1 MMDQITIKDLEV
13 YANHG
18 LYKEEKALGQK
29 FLVSVI
35 LSFDTKLAG
44 VSDQMDYSVDYGKV
58 CHRIKEILTENDFNL
73 IECVAETVAKKL
85 LLEFSLIRKLE
96 IEVKKPW
103 APIGLPLDYVSVKI
117 KRGWHRAYL
126 GVGSNMGD
134 RMEYINQAINA
145 IEAQDDTRVV
155 HVSSLIETK
164 PYGGVVQDD
173 FLNGCIA
180 IDTLKEP
187 EAYEIDKAD
196 TAYGTIQTDSTQ
208 IKTAA
213 ENIQQALYAFSYEK
227 LNVKNKIT
235 YDLLKQYLRSLREE
249 ADYLYYEE
257 PLNTVNGV
265 QTQIPIVLSEYQF
278 YDRTDVEAYL
288 DVLSETRDY
297 FQQIIAFEREKAD
310 KGLFLS
316 DEMADQVLEQCNAFL
331 AMGNG
336 NYLYSTFVS
345 RIGELQE
352 LSEKEKSDYIQ
363 QNARQMEEQV
373 YPAYEDLIQAVKEL
387 KGKGTNEKGL
397 CYFPEGRKYYEWY
410 IQQSVGVTDT
420 IQELEQLTRRQ
431 ISEDITGMEEAVNEA
446 KQAAAI
452 LENGKAERIL
462 EKLKKGIGTAFP
474 EIPKTSL
481 QIKYVPEEMQEHL
494 SPAFYM
500 IPAIDYT
507 EENVIYVNQ
516 IQMRDDLTLFTTLAH
531 EGYPGHLYQT
541 IFFESTNPDPIRSI
555 LNFGGYVEGWAT
567 YAEMCSYYL
576 MPLSKT
582 QAAILQKN
590 SSVILALY
598 ALADMGIHYE
608 GWSRMDTVEF
618 YARYGIKDAETVDK
632 IYNLILGS
640 PGNYLKYY
648 IGYVKFLELKKEWI
662 KSGNQSQKEF
672 HKAVLSV
679 GPAPFEIVGKY
690 FSL

>member
-1 MMDQITIKDLEV
+1 MLIQFWKRR
-13 YANHG
+13 
-18 LYKEEKALGQK
+18 KKQC
-29 FLVSVI
+29 VSIVCSISI
-35 LSFDTKLAG
+35 L
-44 VSDQMDYSVDYGKV
+44 
-58 CHRIKEILTENDFNL
+58 
-73 IECVAETVAKKL
+73 
-85 LLEFSLIRKLE
+85 FSSIF
-96 IEVKKPW
+96 
-103 APIGLPLDYVSVKI
+103 
-117 KRGWHRAYL
+117 
-126 GVGSNMGD
+126 
-134 RMEYINQAINA
+134 
-145 IEAQDDTRVV
+145 
-155 HVSSLIETK
+155 
-164 PYGGVVQDD
+164 
-173 FLNGCIA
+173 FLNGCEATFLEEKKSSKEAENERFASFTEKLFCKEVATSQISLHY
-180 IDTLKEP
+180 TLKEP
-187 EAYEIDKAD
+187 EAYGIDKAD
-196 TAYGTIQTDSTQ
+196 TAYGMIQTDSTQ

-213 ENIQQALYAFSYEK
+213 ENMQQALYTFSYEK
-227 LNVKNKIT
+227 LNVKNRIT
-235 YDLLKQYLRSLREE
+235 YDLLKQYLRNVREE

-310 KGLFLS
+310 RGLFLS

-352 LSEKEKSDYIQ
+352 LPEKEKSDYIQ

-420 IQELEQLTRRQ
+420 IRELEQQTRRQ

-452 LENGKAERIL
+452 MENGKAERIL
-462 EKLKKGIGTAFP
+462 EKLKKGIANAFP

-481 QIKYVPEEMQEHL
+481 RIKYVPEEMQEHL

-541 IFFESTNPDPIRSI
+541 IFFENTDPDPVRSI
-555 LNFGGYVEGWAT
+555 LNFDGYVEGWAT

-618 YARYGIKDAETVDK
+618 YARYGIKDAETVNK
-632 IYNLILGS
+632 IYDLILGS

-672 HKAVLSV
+672 HQAVLSV

>member
-1 MMDQITIKDLEV
+1 MLIQFWKRR
-13 YANHG
+13 
-18 LYKEEKALGQK
+18 KKQC
-29 FLVSVI
+29 VSIVCSISI
-35 LSFDTKLAG
+35 L
-44 VSDQMDYSVDYGKV
+44 
-58 CHRIKEILTENDFNL
+58 
-73 IECVAETVAKKL
+73 
-85 LLEFSLIRKLE
+85 FSSIF
-96 IEVKKPW
+96 
-103 APIGLPLDYVSVKI
+103 
-117 KRGWHRAYL
+117 
-126 GVGSNMGD
+126 
-134 RMEYINQAINA
+134 
-145 IEAQDDTRVV
+145 
-155 HVSSLIETK
+155 
-164 PYGGVVQDD
+164 
-173 FLNGCIA
+173 FLNGCEATFLEEKKSSKEAENERFASFTEKLFCKEVATSQISLHY
-180 IDTLKEP
+180 TLKEP
-187 EAYEIDKAD
+187 EAYGIDKAD
-196 TAYGTIQTDSTQ
+196 TAYGMIQTDSTQ

-213 ENIQQALYAFSYEK
+213 ENMQQALYTFSYEK
-227 LNVKNKIT
+227 LNVKNRIT
-235 YDLLKQYLRSLREE
+235 YDLLKQYLRNLREE

-316 DEMADQVLEQCNAFL
+316 DEMANQVLEQCNAFL

-420 IQELEQLTRRQ
+420 IRELEQQTRRQ

-452 LENGKAERIL
+452 MENGKAERIL
-462 EKLKKGIGTAFP
+462 EKLKKGIANAFP

-481 QIKYVPEEMQEHL
+481 RIKYVPEEMQEHL

-541 IFFESTNPDPIRSI
+541 IFFESTDPDPVRSI

-618 YARYGIKDAETVDK
+618 YARYGIKDAKTVDK
-632 IYNLILGS
+632 IYDLILGS

-672 HKAVLSV
+672 HQAVLSV

>member
-1 MMDQITIKDLEV
+1 MLIQFWKRR
-13 YANHG
+13 
-18 LYKEEKALGQK
+18 KKQC
-29 FLVSVI
+29 VSIVCSISI
-35 LSFDTKLAG
+35 L
-44 VSDQMDYSVDYGKV
+44 
-58 CHRIKEILTENDFNL
+58 
-73 IECVAETVAKKL
+73 
-85 LLEFSLIRKLE
+85 FSSIF
-96 IEVKKPW
+96 
-103 APIGLPLDYVSVKI
+103 
-117 KRGWHRAYL
+117 
-126 GVGSNMGD
+126 
-134 RMEYINQAINA
+134 
-145 IEAQDDTRVV
+145 
-155 HVSSLIETK
+155 
-164 PYGGVVQDD
+164 
-173 FLNGCIA
+173 FLNGCEATFLEEKKSSKEAENKRFTSFTEKLFCKEVAASQISLHY
-180 IDTLKEP
+180 TLKEP
-187 EAYEIDKAD
+187 EAYGIDKAD

-227 LNVKNKIT
+227 LNVKNRIT
-235 YDLLKQYLRSLREE
+235 YDLLKQYLRNLREE

-278 YDRTDVEAYL
+278 YDRTDVEEYL

-373 YPAYEDLIQAVKEL
+373 CPAYEDLIQAVKEL

-452 LENGKAERIL
+452 LEDGKAERIL

-481 QIKYVPEEMQEHL
+481 RIKYVPEEMQEHL

-516 IQMRDDLTLFTTLAH
+516 IQMRDDLALFTTLAH

-648 IGYVKFLELKKEWI
+648 IGYIKFLELKKEWI

>member
-1 MMDQITIKDLEV
+1 MLIQFWKRRKKQCISIV
-13 YANHG
+13 C
-18 LYKEEKALGQK
+18 
-29 FLVSVI
+29 SISI
-35 LSFDTKLAG
+35 L
-44 VSDQMDYSVDYGKV
+44 
-58 CHRIKEILTENDFNL
+58 
-73 IECVAETVAKKL
+73 
-85 LLEFSLIRKLE
+85 FSSIF
-96 IEVKKPW
+96 
-103 APIGLPLDYVSVKI
+103 
-117 KRGWHRAYL
+117 
-126 GVGSNMGD
+126 
-134 RMEYINQAINA
+134 
-145 IEAQDDTRVV
+145 
-155 HVSSLIETK
+155 
-164 PYGGVVQDD
+164 
-173 FLNGCIA
+173 FLNGCEATFLEEKKSGKEAENERFTSFTEKLFCKEVAASQISLNY
-180 IDTLKEP
+180 TLKEP
-187 EAYEIDKAD
+187 EAYGIDKAD

-227 LNVKNKIT
+227 LNVKNRIT

-278 YDRTDVEAYL
+278 YDRTDVEEYL

-373 YPAYEDLIQAVKEL
+373 CPAYEDLIQAVKEL

-452 LENGKAERIL
+452 LEDGKAERIL

-481 QIKYVPEEMQEHL
+481 RIKYVPEEMQEHL

-516 IQMRDDLTLFTTLAH
+516 IQMRDDLALFTTLAH

-541 IFFESTNPDPIRSI
+541 IFFESTDPDPVRSI

-618 YARYGIKDAETVDK
+618 YARYGIKDAEIVDK

-648 IGYVKFLELKKEWI
+648 IGYIKFLELKKEWI

>member
-1 MMDQITIKDLEV
+1 MLIQFWKRR
-13 YANHG
+13 
-18 LYKEEKALGQK
+18 KKQC
-29 FLVSVI
+29 VSIVCSISI
-35 LSFDTKLAG
+35 L
-44 VSDQMDYSVDYGKV
+44 
-58 CHRIKEILTENDFNL
+58 
-73 IECVAETVAKKL
+73 
-85 LLEFSLIRKLE
+85 FSSIF
-96 IEVKKPW
+96 
-103 APIGLPLDYVSVKI
+103 
-117 KRGWHRAYL
+117 
-126 GVGSNMGD
+126 
-134 RMEYINQAINA
+134 
-145 IEAQDDTRVV
+145 
-155 HVSSLIETK
+155 
-164 PYGGVVQDD
+164 
-173 FLNGCIA
+173 FLNGCEA
-180 IDTLKEP
+180 IFLEEKKSSKEAENERFASFTEKLFCKEVATSQISLHYTLKEP
-187 EAYEIDKAD
+187 EAYGIDKAD
-196 TAYGTIQTDSTQ
+196 TAYGMIQTDSTQ

-213 ENIQQALYAFSYEK
+213 ENMQQALYTFSYEK
-227 LNVKNKIT
+227 LNVKNRIT
-235 YDLLKQYLRSLREE
+235 YDLLKQYLRNLREE

-257 PLNTVNGV
+257 PLNMVNGV

-345 RIGELQE
+345 RVGELQE
-352 LSEKEKSDYIQ
+352 VSEKEKSDYIQ

-420 IQELEQLTRRQ
+420 IQELEQQTRRQ

-452 LENGKAERIL
+452 MENGKAERIL
-462 EKLKKGIGTAFP
+462 EKLKKGIANAFP

-481 QIKYVPEEMQEHL
+481 RIKYVPEEMQEHL

-541 IFFESTNPDPIRSI
+541 IFFESTDPDPVRSI

-618 YARYGIKDAETVDK
+618 YARYGIKDAETVNK

-690 FSL
+690 FSLVSAQ

>member
-1 MMDQITIKDLEV
+1 MLIQFWKRR
-13 YANHG
+13 
-18 LYKEEKALGQK
+18 KKQC
-29 FLVSVI
+29 VSIVCSISI
-35 LSFDTKLAG
+35 L
-44 VSDQMDYSVDYGKV
+44 
-58 CHRIKEILTENDFNL
+58 
-73 IECVAETVAKKL
+73 
-85 LLEFSLIRKLE
+85 FSSIF
-96 IEVKKPW
+96 
-103 APIGLPLDYVSVKI
+103 
-117 KRGWHRAYL
+117 
-126 GVGSNMGD
+126 
-134 RMEYINQAINA
+134 
-145 IEAQDDTRVV
+145 
-155 HVSSLIETK
+155 
-164 PYGGVVQDD
+164 
-173 FLNGCIA
+173 FLNGCEATFLEEKKSSKDVENERFTSFTEKLFCKEVATSQISLHY
-180 IDTLKEP
+180 TLKEP
-187 EAYEIDKAD
+187 EAYGIDKAD

-213 ENIQQALYAFSYEK
+213 ENIQQALYTFSYEK
-227 LNVKNKIT
+227 LNVKNRIT
-235 YDLLKQYLRSLREE
+235 YDLLKQYLRNLREE

-278 YDRTDVEAYL
+278 YDKTDVEEYL

-373 YPAYEDLIQAVKEL
+373 CPAYEDLIQAVEEL

-452 LENGKAERIL
+452 LEDGKAERIL

-481 QIKYVPEEMQEHL
+481 RIKYVPEEMQEHL

-516 IQMRDDLTLFTTLAH
+516 IQMRDDLALFTTLAH

-618 YARYGIKDAETVDK
+618 YARYGIKDAETVDE

-648 IGYVKFLELKKEWI
+648 IGYIKFLELKKEWI

>member
-1 MMDQITIKDLEV
+1 MLIQFWKRR
-13 YANHG
+13 
-18 LYKEEKALGQK
+18 KKQC
-29 FLVSVI
+29 VSIVCSISI
-35 LSFDTKLAG
+35 L
-44 VSDQMDYSVDYGKV
+44 
-58 CHRIKEILTENDFNL
+58 
-73 IECVAETVAKKL
+73 
-85 LLEFSLIRKLE
+85 FSSIF
-96 IEVKKPW
+96 
-103 APIGLPLDYVSVKI
+103 
-117 KRGWHRAYL
+117 
-126 GVGSNMGD
+126 
-134 RMEYINQAINA
+134 
-145 IEAQDDTRVV
+145 
-155 HVSSLIETK
+155 
-164 PYGGVVQDD
+164 
-173 FLNGCIA
+173 FLNGCEATFLEEKKSSKEAENERFASFTEKLFCKEVATSQISLHY
-180 IDTLKEP
+180 TLKEP
-187 EAYEIDKAD
+187 EAYGIDKAD
-196 TAYGTIQTDSTQ
+196 TAYGMIQTDSTQ

-213 ENIQQALYAFSYEK
+213 ENMQQALYTFSYEK
-227 LNVKNKIT
+227 LNVKNRIT
-235 YDLLKQYLRSLREE
+235 YDLLKQYLRNLREE

-310 KGLFLS
+310 RGLFLS

-420 IQELEQLTRRQ
+420 IRELEQQTRRQ

-452 LENGKAERIL
+452 MENGKAERIL
-462 EKLKKGIGTAFP
+462 EKLKKGIANAFP

-481 QIKYVPEEMQEHL
+481 RIKYVPEEMQEHL

-541 IFFESTNPDPIRSI
+541 IFFESTDPDPVRSI
-555 LNFGGYVEGWAT
+555 LNFGGYIEGWAT

-618 YARYGIKDAETVDK
+618 YARYGIKDAETVNK
-632 IYNLILGS
+632 IYDLILGS

-672 HKAVLSV
+672 HQAVLSV

>member
-1 MMDQITIKDLEV
+1 MLIQFWKRR
-13 YANHG
+13 
-18 LYKEEKALGQK
+18 KKQC
-29 FLVSVI
+29 VSIVCSISI
-35 LSFDTKLAG
+35 L
-44 VSDQMDYSVDYGKV
+44 
-58 CHRIKEILTENDFNL
+58 
-73 IECVAETVAKKL
+73 
-85 LLEFSLIRKLE
+85 FSSIF
-96 IEVKKPW
+96 
-103 APIGLPLDYVSVKI
+103 
-117 KRGWHRAYL
+117 
-126 GVGSNMGD
+126 
-134 RMEYINQAINA
+134 
-145 IEAQDDTRVV
+145 
-155 HVSSLIETK
+155 
-164 PYGGVVQDD
+164 
-173 FLNGCIA
+173 FLNGCEATFLEEKKSSKEVENERFTSFTEKLFCKEVAASQIRLHY
-180 IDTLKEP
+180 TLKEP
-187 EAYEIDKAD
+187 EAYGIDKAD

-310 KGLFLS
+310 NGLFLS

-452 LENGKAERIL
+452 LEDGKAERIL

-481 QIKYVPEEMQEHL
+481 RIKYVPEEMQEHL

-516 IQMRDDLTLFTTLAH
+516 IQMRDDLALFTTLAH

-541 IFFESTNPDPIRSI
+541 IFFESTNPDPVRSI

-618 YARYGIKDAETVDK
+618 YARYGIKDAKTIDK

-648 IGYVKFLELKKEWI
+648 IGYIKFLELKKEWI

>member
-1 MMDQITIKDLEV
+1 MLIQFWKRR
-13 YANHG
+13 
-18 LYKEEKALGQK
+18 KKQC
-29 FLVSVI
+29 VSIVCSISI
-35 LSFDTKLAG
+35 L
-44 VSDQMDYSVDYGKV
+44 
-58 CHRIKEILTENDFNL
+58 
-73 IECVAETVAKKL
+73 
-85 LLEFSLIRKLE
+85 FSSIF
-96 IEVKKPW
+96 
-103 APIGLPLDYVSVKI
+103 
-117 KRGWHRAYL
+117 
-126 GVGSNMGD
+126 
-134 RMEYINQAINA
+134 
-145 IEAQDDTRVV
+145 
-155 HVSSLIETK
+155 
-164 PYGGVVQDD
+164 
-173 FLNGCIA
+173 FLNGCEATFLEEKKSSKEAENERFASFTEKLFCKEVASSQISLHY
-180 IDTLKEP
+180 TLKEP
-187 EAYEIDKAD
+187 EAYGIDKAD

-235 YDLLKQYLRSLREE
+235 YDLLKQYLRSLREK

-420 IQELEQLTRRQ
+420 IQELEQQTRRQ

-452 LENGKAERIL
+452 MENGKAERIL
-462 EKLKKGIGTAFP
+462 EKLKKGIANAFP

-481 QIKYVPEEMQEHL
+481 RIKYVPEEMQEHL

-541 IFFESTNPDPIRSI
+541 IFFESTDPDPVRSI
-555 LNFGGYVEGWAT
+555 LNFDGYVEGWAT

-598 ALADMGIHYE
+598 ALADMGIHYD

-618 YARYGIKDAETVDK
+618 YARYGIRDAETVNK
-632 IYNLILGS
+632 IYDLILGS

-672 HKAVLSV
+672 HQAVLSV

>member
-1 MMDQITIKDLEV
+1 MLIQFWKRR
-13 YANHG
+13 
-18 LYKEEKALGQK
+18 KKQC
-29 FLVSVI
+29 VSIVCSISI
-35 LSFDTKLAG
+35 L
-44 VSDQMDYSVDYGKV
+44 
-58 CHRIKEILTENDFNL
+58 
-73 IECVAETVAKKL
+73 
-85 LLEFSLIRKLE
+85 FSSIF
-96 IEVKKPW
+96 
-103 APIGLPLDYVSVKI
+103 
-117 KRGWHRAYL
+117 
-126 GVGSNMGD
+126 
-134 RMEYINQAINA
+134 
-145 IEAQDDTRVV
+145 
-155 HVSSLIETK
+155 
-164 PYGGVVQDD
+164 
-173 FLNGCIA
+173 FLNGCEATFLEEKKSSKEAENERFASFTEKLFCKEVATSQISLHY
-180 IDTLKEP
+180 TLKEP
-187 EAYEIDKAD
+187 EAYGIDKAD
-196 TAYGTIQTDSTQ
+196 TAYGMIQTDSTQ

-213 ENIQQALYAFSYEK
+213 ENMQQALYTFSYEK
-227 LNVKNKIT
+227 LNVKNRIT
-235 YDLLKQYLRSLREE
+235 YDLLKQYLRNLREE

-316 DEMADQVLEQCNAFL
+316 DEMANQVLEQCNAFL

-420 IQELEQLTRRQ
+420 IRELEQQTRRQ

-452 LENGKAERIL
+452 MENGKAERIL
-462 EKLKKGIGTAFP
+462 EKLKKGIANAFP

-481 QIKYVPEEMQEHL
+481 RIKYVPEEMQEHL

-541 IFFESTNPDPIRSI
+541 IFFESTDPDPVRSI

-618 YARYGIKDAETVDK
+618 YARYGIKDAETVNK
-632 IYNLILGS
+632 IYDLILGS

-672 HKAVLSV
+672 HQAVLSV

>member
-1 MMDQITIKDLEV
+1 MLIQFWKRR
-13 YANHG
+13 
-18 LYKEEKALGQK
+18 KKQC
-29 FLVSVI
+29 VSIVCSISI
-35 LSFDTKLAG
+35 L
-44 VSDQMDYSVDYGKV
+44 
-58 CHRIKEILTENDFNL
+58 
-73 IECVAETVAKKL
+73 
-85 LLEFSLIRKLE
+85 FSSIF
-96 IEVKKPW
+96 
-103 APIGLPLDYVSVKI
+103 
-117 KRGWHRAYL
+117 
-126 GVGSNMGD
+126 
-134 RMEYINQAINA
+134 
-145 IEAQDDTRVV
+145 
-155 HVSSLIETK
+155 
-164 PYGGVVQDD
+164 
-173 FLNGCIA
+173 FLNGCEATFLEEKKSSKEAENERFASFTEKLFCKEVATSQISLHY
-180 IDTLKEP
+180 TLKEP
-187 EAYEIDKAD
+187 EAYGIDKAD
-196 TAYGTIQTDSTQ
+196 TAYGMIQTDSTQ

-213 ENIQQALYAFSYEK
+213 ENMQQALYTFSYKK
-227 LNVKNKIT
+227 LNVKNRIT

-420 IQELEQLTRRQ
+420 IQELEQQTRRQ

-541 IFFESTNPDPIRSI
+541 IFFESTDPDPIRSI

-618 YARYGIKDAETVDK
+618 YARYGIKDAKTVDK

-648 IGYVKFLELKKEWI
+648 IGYIKFLELKKEWV
-662 KSGNQSQKEF
+662 KSGKQSQKEF

>member
-1 MMDQITIKDLEV
+1 MLIQFWKRR
-13 YANHG
+13 
-18 LYKEEKALGQK
+18 KKQC
-29 FLVSVI
+29 VSIVCSISI
-35 LSFDTKLAG
+35 L
-44 VSDQMDYSVDYGKV
+44 
-58 CHRIKEILTENDFNL
+58 
-73 IECVAETVAKKL
+73 
-85 LLEFSLIRKLE
+85 FSSIF
-96 IEVKKPW
+96 
-103 APIGLPLDYVSVKI
+103 
-117 KRGWHRAYL
+117 
-126 GVGSNMGD
+126 
-134 RMEYINQAINA
+134 
-145 IEAQDDTRVV
+145 
-155 HVSSLIETK
+155 
-164 PYGGVVQDD
+164 
-173 FLNGCIA
+173 FLNGCEATFLEEKKSSKEVENERFTSFTEKLFYKEVAASQISLHY
-180 IDTLKEP
+180 TLKEP
-187 EAYEIDKAD
+187 EAYGIDKAD

-213 ENIQQALYAFSYEK
+213 ENIQQALYTFSYEK

-278 YDRTDVEAYL
+278 YDRTDVEEYL

-373 YPAYEDLIQAVKEL
+373 YPAYENLIQAVKEL

-446 KQAAAI
+446 KQAATI
-452 LENGKAERIL
+452 LEDGKAERIL

-481 QIKYVPEEMQEHL
+481 RIKYVPEEMQEHL

-500 IPAIDYT
+500 TPTIDYT

-516 IQMRDDLTLFTTLAH
+516 TQMRDDLALFTTLAH

-618 YARYGIKDAETVDK
+618 YARYGIKDAKTVDK

-648 IGYVKFLELKKEWI
+648 IGYIKFLELKKEWI

>member
-1 MMDQITIKDLEV
+1 MLIQFWKRR
-13 YANHG
+13 
-18 LYKEEKALGQK
+18 KKQC
-29 FLVSVI
+29 VSIVCSISI
-35 LSFDTKLAG
+35 L
-44 VSDQMDYSVDYGKV
+44 
-58 CHRIKEILTENDFNL
+58 
-73 IECVAETVAKKL
+73 
-85 LLEFSLIRKLE
+85 FSSIF
-96 IEVKKPW
+96 
-103 APIGLPLDYVSVKI
+103 
-117 KRGWHRAYL
+117 
-126 GVGSNMGD
+126 
-134 RMEYINQAINA
+134 
-145 IEAQDDTRVV
+145 
-155 HVSSLIETK
+155 
-164 PYGGVVQDD
+164 
-173 FLNGCIA
+173 FLNGCEATFLEEKKSSKEVENERFTSFTKKLFCKEVAASQISLHY
-180 IDTLKEP
+180 TLKEP
-187 EAYEIDKAD
+187 EAYGIDKAD

-278 YDRTDVEAYL
+278 YDRTDVEEYL

-373 YPAYEDLIQAVKEL
+373 YPAYEDLIQAVEEL

-452 LENGKAERIL
+452 LEDEKAERIL

-481 QIKYVPEEMQEHL
+481 RIKYVPEEMQEHL

-541 IFFESTNPDPIRSI
+541 IFFESTDPDPVRSI

-648 IGYVKFLELKKEWI
+648 IGYIKFLELKKEWI

>member
-1 MMDQITIKDLEV
+1 MLIQFWKRR
-13 YANHG
+13 
-18 LYKEEKALGQK
+18 KKQC
-29 FLVSVI
+29 VSIVCSISI
-35 LSFDTKLAG
+35 L
-44 VSDQMDYSVDYGKV
+44 
-58 CHRIKEILTENDFNL
+58 
-73 IECVAETVAKKL
+73 
-85 LLEFSLIRKLE
+85 FSSIF
-96 IEVKKPW
+96 
-103 APIGLPLDYVSVKI
+103 
-117 KRGWHRAYL
+117 
-126 GVGSNMGD
+126 
-134 RMEYINQAINA
+134 
-145 IEAQDDTRVV
+145 
-155 HVSSLIETK
+155 
-164 PYGGVVQDD
+164 
-173 FLNGCIA
+173 FLNGCEATFLEEKKSSKEAENERFASFTEKLFCKEVVTSQISLHY
-180 IDTLKEP
+180 TLKEP
-187 EAYEIDKAD
+187 EAYGIDKAD
-196 TAYGTIQTDSTQ
+196 TAYGMIQTDSTQ

-213 ENIQQALYAFSYEK
+213 EKMQQALYTFSYEK
-227 LNVKNKIT
+227 LNVKNRIT
-235 YDLLKQYLRSLREE
+235 YDLLKQYLRNLREE

-345 RIGELQE
+345 RVGELQE

-420 IQELEQLTRRQ
+420 IQELEQQTRRQ

-452 LENGKAERIL
+452 MENGKAERIL
-462 EKLKKGIGTAFP
+462 EKLKKGIANAFP

-481 QIKYVPEEMQEHL
+481 RIKYVPEEMQEHL

-541 IFFESTNPDPIRSI
+541 IFFESTDPDPVRSI

-618 YARYGIKDAETVDK
+618 YARYGIKDAETVNK
-632 IYNLILGS
+632 IYDLILGS

-672 HKAVLSV
+672 HQAVLSV

>member
-1 MMDQITIKDLEV
+1 MLIQFWKRR
-13 YANHG
+13 
-18 LYKEEKALGQK
+18 KKQC
-29 FLVSVI
+29 VSIVCSISI
-35 LSFDTKLAG
+35 L
-44 VSDQMDYSVDYGKV
+44 
-58 CHRIKEILTENDFNL
+58 
-73 IECVAETVAKKL
+73 
-85 LLEFSLIRKLE
+85 FSSIF
-96 IEVKKPW
+96 
-103 APIGLPLDYVSVKI
+103 
-117 KRGWHRAYL
+117 
-126 GVGSNMGD
+126 
-134 RMEYINQAINA
+134 
-145 IEAQDDTRVV
+145 
-155 HVSSLIETK
+155 
-164 PYGGVVQDD
+164 
-173 FLNGCIA
+173 FLNGCEATFLEEKKSSKEAENERFASFTEKLFCKEVATSQISLHY
-180 IDTLKEP
+180 TLKEP
-187 EAYEIDKAD
+187 EAYGIDKAD
-196 TAYGTIQTDSTQ
+196 TAYGMIQTDSTQ

-213 ENIQQALYAFSYEK
+213 ENMQQALYTFSYEK
-227 LNVKNKIT
+227 LNVKNRIT
-235 YDLLKQYLRSLREE
+235 YDLLKQYLRNLREE

-310 KGLFLS
+310 RGLFLS

-420 IQELEQLTRRQ
+420 IRELEQQTRRQ

-462 EKLKKGIGTAFP
+462 EKLKKGIANAFP

-481 QIKYVPEEMQEHL
+481 RIKYVPEEMQEHL

-541 IFFESTNPDPIRSI
+541 IFFESTDPDPVRSI

-618 YARYGIKDAETVDK
+618 YARYGIKDAETVNK
-632 IYNLILGS
+632 IYDLILGS

-672 HKAVLSV
+672 HQAVLSV

>member
-1 MMDQITIKDLEV
+1 MLIQFWKRR
-13 YANHG
+13 
-18 LYKEEKALGQK
+18 KKQC
-29 FLVSVI
+29 VSIVCSISI
-35 LSFDTKLAG
+35 L
-44 VSDQMDYSVDYGKV
+44 
-58 CHRIKEILTENDFNL
+58 
-73 IECVAETVAKKL
+73 
-85 LLEFSLIRKLE
+85 FSSIF
-96 IEVKKPW
+96 
-103 APIGLPLDYVSVKI
+103 
-117 KRGWHRAYL
+117 
-126 GVGSNMGD
+126 
-134 RMEYINQAINA
+134 
-145 IEAQDDTRVV
+145 
-155 HVSSLIETK
+155 
-164 PYGGVVQDD
+164 
-173 FLNGCIA
+173 FLNGSEA
-180 IDTLKEP
+180 IFLEEKKSSKEVENERFTSFTEILFCKEVAASQISLHYTLKEP
-187 EAYEIDKAD
+187 EAYGIDKAD

-213 ENIQQALYAFSYEK
+213 ENIQQALYALSYEK

-278 YDRTDVEAYL
+278 YDRTDVEEYL

-452 LENGKAERIL
+452 LEDGKAERIL

-516 IQMRDDLTLFTTLAH
+516 IQMRDDLALFTTLAH

-541 IFFESTNPDPIRSI
+541 IFFESTNLDPIRSI

-648 IGYVKFLELKKEWI
+648 IGYIKFLELKKEWI

>member
-1 MMDQITIKDLEV
+1 MLIQFWKRR
-13 YANHG
+13 
-18 LYKEEKALGQK
+18 KKQC
-29 FLVSVI
+29 VSIVCSISI
-35 LSFDTKLAG
+35 L
-44 VSDQMDYSVDYGKV
+44 
-58 CHRIKEILTENDFNL
+58 
-73 IECVAETVAKKL
+73 
-85 LLEFSLIRKLE
+85 FSSIF
-96 IEVKKPW
+96 
-103 APIGLPLDYVSVKI
+103 
-117 KRGWHRAYL
+117 
-126 GVGSNMGD
+126 
-134 RMEYINQAINA
+134 
-145 IEAQDDTRVV
+145 
-155 HVSSLIETK
+155 
-164 PYGGVVQDD
+164 
-173 FLNGCIA
+173 FLNGCEATFLEEKKSSKEVENERFTSFTEKLFCKEVAASQIGLHY
-180 IDTLKEP
+180 TLKEP
-187 EAYEIDKAD
+187 EAYGIDKAD

-213 ENIQQALYAFSYEK
+213 ENIQQALYTFSYEK

-278 YDRTDVEAYL
+278 YDRTDVEEYL

-373 YPAYEDLIQAVKEL
+373 YPAYENLIQAVKEL

-446 KQAAAI
+446 KQAATI
-452 LENGKAERIL
+452 LEDGKAERIL

-481 QIKYVPEEMQEHL
+481 RIKYVPEEMQEHL

-516 IQMRDDLTLFTTLAH
+516 TQMRDDLALFTTLAH

-618 YARYGIKDAETVDK
+618 YARYGIKDAKTVDK

-648 IGYVKFLELKKEWI
+648 IGYIKFLELKKEWI

>member
-1 MMDQITIKDLEV
+1 MLIQFWKRR
-13 YANHG
+13 
-18 LYKEEKALGQK
+18 KKQC
-29 FLVSVI
+29 VSIVCSISI
-35 LSFDTKLAG
+35 L
-44 VSDQMDYSVDYGKV
+44 
-58 CHRIKEILTENDFNL
+58 
-73 IECVAETVAKKL
+73 
-85 LLEFSLIRKLE
+85 FSSIF
-96 IEVKKPW
+96 
-103 APIGLPLDYVSVKI
+103 
-117 KRGWHRAYL
+117 
-126 GVGSNMGD
+126 
-134 RMEYINQAINA
+134 
-145 IEAQDDTRVV
+145 
-155 HVSSLIETK
+155 
-164 PYGGVVQDD
+164 
-173 FLNGCIA
+173 FLNGCEATFLEEKKSSKEVENERFTLFTEKLFCKEVAASQISLHY
-180 IDTLKEP
+180 TLKEP
-187 EAYEIDKAD
+187 EAYGIDKAD

-213 ENIQQALYAFSYEK
+213 ENIQQALYTFSYEK

-278 YDRTDVEAYL
+278 YDRTDVEEYL

-446 KQAAAI
+446 KQAATI
-452 LENGKAERIL
+452 LEDGKAERIL

-481 QIKYVPEEMQEHL
+481 RIKYVPEEMQEHL

-516 IQMRDDLTLFTTLAH
+516 TQMRDDLALFTTLAH
-531 EGYPGHLYQT
+531 EGYPGHLYQNVFANT
-541 IFFESTNPDPIRSI
+541 SGLPSVRQL
-555 LNFGGYVEGWAT
+555 LNYSGYTEGWAT
-567 YAEMCSYYL
+567 YVEMISYQYAGL
-576 MPLSKT
+576 DKDLAKVLQLNQSILLS
-582 QAAILQKN
+582 
-590 SSVILALY
+590 LY
-598 ALADMGIHYE
+598 ASMDMGIHYQ
-608 GWSRMDTVEF
+608 GWDASDVKNF
-618 YARYGIKDAETVDK
+618 LSDYGISNASAANDTYE
-632 IYNLILGS
+632 YILGE
-640 PGNYLKYY
+640 PANYLKYY
-648 IGYVKFLELKKEWI
+648 IGYLKFLDLQKYAKKALSE
-662 KSGNQSQKEF
+662 NYTDRAF
-672 HKAVLSV
+672 HEAVLRI
-679 GPAPFEIVGKY
+679 GPAPFDIIKKYLLDYIPKSGK
-690 FSL
+690 

>member
-1 MMDQITIKDLEV
+1 MLIQFWKRR
-13 YANHG
+13 
-18 LYKEEKALGQK
+18 KKQC
-29 FLVSVI
+29 VSIVCSISI
-35 LSFDTKLAG
+35 L
-44 VSDQMDYSVDYGKV
+44 
-58 CHRIKEILTENDFNL
+58 
-73 IECVAETVAKKL
+73 
-85 LLEFSLIRKLE
+85 FSSIF
-96 IEVKKPW
+96 
-103 APIGLPLDYVSVKI
+103 
-117 KRGWHRAYL
+117 
-126 GVGSNMGD
+126 
-134 RMEYINQAINA
+134 
-145 IEAQDDTRVV
+145 
-155 HVSSLIETK
+155 
-164 PYGGVVQDD
+164 
-173 FLNGCIA
+173 FLNGCEATFLEEKKSSKEVENERFTLFTEKLFCKEVAASQISLHY
-180 IDTLKEP
+180 TLKEP
-187 EAYEIDKAD
+187 EAYGIDKAD

-213 ENIQQALYAFSYEK
+213 ENIQQALYTFSYEK

-278 YDRTDVEAYL
+278 YDRTDVEEYL

-363 QNARQMEEQV
+363 QNARQIEEQV

-410 IQQSVGVTDT
+410 IQQSVGV
-420 IQELEQLTRRQ
+420 
-431 ISEDITGMEEAVNEA
+431 NEA
-446 KQAAAI
+446 KQAATI
-452 LENGKAERIL
+452 LEDGKAERIL

-481 QIKYVPEEMQEHL
+481 RIKYVPEEMQEHL

-516 IQMRDDLTLFTTLAH
+516 TQMRDDLALFTTLAH

-555 LNFGGYVEGWAT
+555 LNFGGYVEVWAT

-618 YARYGIKDAETVDK
+618 YAKYGIKDAETVDK

-648 IGYVKFLELKKEWI
+648 IGYIKFLELKKEWI

>member
-1 MMDQITIKDLEV
+1 MLIQCWKRR
-13 YANHG
+13 
-18 LYKEEKALGQK
+18 KKQC
-29 FLVSVI
+29 VSIVCSISI
-35 LSFDTKLAG
+35 L
-44 VSDQMDYSVDYGKV
+44 
-58 CHRIKEILTENDFNL
+58 
-73 IECVAETVAKKL
+73 
-85 LLEFSLIRKLE
+85 FSSIF
-96 IEVKKPW
+96 
-103 APIGLPLDYVSVKI
+103 
-117 KRGWHRAYL
+117 
-126 GVGSNMGD
+126 
-134 RMEYINQAINA
+134 
-145 IEAQDDTRVV
+145 
-155 HVSSLIETK
+155 
-164 PYGGVVQDD
+164 
-173 FLNGCIA
+173 FLNGCEATFLEEKTSSKKTENERFTSFTEKLFCKEVASSQISLHY
-180 IDTLKEP
+180 TLKEP
-187 EAYEIDKAD
+187 EAYGIDKAD
-196 TAYGTIQTDSTQ
+196 TAYGMIQTDSTQ

-235 YDLLKQYLRSLREE
+235 YDLLEQYLRNLREE

-452 LENGKAERIL
+452 LEDGKAERIL

-481 QIKYVPEEMQEHL
+481 RIKYVPEEMQEHL

-516 IQMRDDLTLFTTLAH
+516 IQMRDDLELFTTLAH

-541 IFFESTNPDPIRSI
+541 MFFENTDPDPVRSI
-555 LNFGGYVEGWAT
+555 LNFDGYVEGWAT

-632 IYNLILGS
+632 IYDLILGS

>member
-1 MMDQITIKDLEV
+1 MLIQFWKRR
-13 YANHG
+13 
-18 LYKEEKALGQK
+18 KKQC
-29 FLVSVI
+29 VSIVCSISI
-35 LSFDTKLAG
+35 L
-44 VSDQMDYSVDYGKV
+44 
-58 CHRIKEILTENDFNL
+58 
-73 IECVAETVAKKL
+73 
-85 LLEFSLIRKLE
+85 FSSIF
-96 IEVKKPW
+96 
-103 APIGLPLDYVSVKI
+103 
-117 KRGWHRAYL
+117 
-126 GVGSNMGD
+126 
-134 RMEYINQAINA
+134 
-145 IEAQDDTRVV
+145 
-155 HVSSLIETK
+155 
-164 PYGGVVQDD
+164 
-173 FLNGCIA
+173 FLNGCEATFLEEKKSSKEVENERFTSFTEKLFCKEVAASQIRLHY
-180 IDTLKEP
+180 TLKEP
-187 EAYEIDKAD
+187 EAYGIDKAD
-196 TAYGTIQTDSTQ
+196 TAYGMIQTDSTQ

-278 YDRTDVEAYL
+278 YDRTDVEEYL

-452 LENGKAERIL
+452 LEDGKAERIL

-516 IQMRDDLTLFTTLAH
+516 IQMRDDLALFTTLAH

-618 YARYGIKDAETVDK
+618 YARYGIKDAETVDE

-648 IGYVKFLELKKEWI
+648 IGYIKFLELKKEWI

>member
-1 MMDQITIKDLEV
+1 MLIQFWKRR
-13 YANHG
+13 
-18 LYKEEKALGQK
+18 KKQC
-29 FLVSVI
+29 VSIVCSISI
-35 LSFDTKLAG
+35 L
-44 VSDQMDYSVDYGKV
+44 
-58 CHRIKEILTENDFNL
+58 
-73 IECVAETVAKKL
+73 
-85 LLEFSLIRKLE
+85 FSSIF
-96 IEVKKPW
+96 
-103 APIGLPLDYVSVKI
+103 
-117 KRGWHRAYL
+117 
-126 GVGSNMGD
+126 
-134 RMEYINQAINA
+134 
-145 IEAQDDTRVV
+145 
-155 HVSSLIETK
+155 
-164 PYGGVVQDD
+164 
-173 FLNGCIA
+173 FLNGCEATFLEEKKSSKEAENERFASFTEKLFCKEVATSQISLHY
-180 IDTLKEP
+180 TLKEP
-187 EAYEIDKAD
+187 EAYGINKAD
-196 TAYGTIQTDSTQ
+196 TAYGMIQTDSTQ

-213 ENIQQALYAFSYEK
+213 ENMQQALYTFSYEK
-227 LNVKNKIT
+227 LNVKNRIT
-235 YDLLKQYLRSLREE
+235 YDLLKQYLRNLREE

-297 FQQIIAFEREKAD
+297 FQQIIEFEREKAD

-397 CYFPEGRKYYEWY
+397 CYFLEGRKYYEWY

-420 IQELEQLTRRQ
+420 IRELEQQTRRQ

-452 LENGKAERIL
+452 MENGKAERIL
-462 EKLKKGIGTAFP
+462 EKLKKGIANAFP

-481 QIKYVPEEMQEHL
+481 RIKYVPEEMQEHL

-541 IFFESTNPDPIRSI
+541 IFFESTDPDPVRSI

-618 YARYGIKDAETVDK
+618 YARYGIKDAETVNK
-632 IYNLILGS
+632 IYDLILGS

-672 HKAVLSV
+672 HQAVLSV

>member
-1 MMDQITIKDLEV
+1 M
-13 YANHG
+13 
-18 LYKEEKALGQK
+18 
-29 FLVSVI
+29 
-35 LSFDTKLAG
+35 
-44 VSDQMDYSVDYGKV
+44 
-58 CHRIKEILTENDFNL
+58 
-73 IECVAETVAKKL
+73 
-85 LLEFSLIRKLE
+85 
-96 IEVKKPW
+96 
-103 APIGLPLDYVSVKI
+103 
-117 KRGWHRAYL
+117 
-126 GVGSNMGD
+126 
-134 RMEYINQAINA
+134 
-145 IEAQDDTRVV
+145 
-155 HVSSLIETK
+155 
-164 PYGGVVQDD
+164 
-173 FLNGCIA
+173 
-180 IDTLKEP
+180 
-187 EAYEIDKAD
+187 
-196 TAYGTIQTDSTQ
+196 
-208 IKTAA
+208 
-213 ENIQQALYAFSYEK
+213 
-227 LNVKNKIT
+227 
-235 YDLLKQYLRSLREE
+235 
-249 ADYLYYEE
+249 
-257 PLNTVNGV
+257 
-265 QTQIPIVLSEYQF
+265 
-278 YDRTDVEAYL
+278 
-288 DVLSETRDY
+288 
-297 FQQIIAFEREKAD
+297 
-310 KGLFLS
+310 
-316 DEMADQVLEQCNAFL
+316 LEQCNAFL

-373 YPAYEDLIQAVKEL
+373 YPAYEDLIQAVEEL

-452 LENGKAERIL
+452 LEDEKAERIL
-462 EKLKKGIGTAFP
+462 EKLK
-474 EIPKTSL
+474 TSL
-481 QIKYVPEEMQEHL
+481 RIKYVPEEMQEHL

-541 IFFESTNPDPIRSI
+541 IFFESTDPDPIRSI

-618 YARYGIKDAETVDK
+618 YARYGIKDAKTVDK

-648 IGYVKFLELKKEWI
+648 IGYIKQKPYKKTFLENFW
-662 KSGNQSQKEF
+662 S
-672 HKAVLSV
+672 
-679 GPAPFEIVGKY
+679 
-690 FSL
+690 

>member
-1 MMDQITIKDLEV
+1 MLIQFWKRR
-13 YANHG
+13 
-18 LYKEEKALGQK
+18 KKQC
-29 FLVSVI
+29 VSIVCSISI
-35 LSFDTKLAG
+35 L
-44 VSDQMDYSVDYGKV
+44 
-58 CHRIKEILTENDFNL
+58 
-73 IECVAETVAKKL
+73 
-85 LLEFSLIRKLE
+85 FSSIF
-96 IEVKKPW
+96 
-103 APIGLPLDYVSVKI
+103 
-117 KRGWHRAYL
+117 
-126 GVGSNMGD
+126 
-134 RMEYINQAINA
+134 
-145 IEAQDDTRVV
+145 
-155 HVSSLIETK
+155 
-164 PYGGVVQDD
+164 
-173 FLNGCIA
+173 FLNGCEATFLEEKKSSKEAENERFASFTEKLFCKEVATSQISLHY
-180 IDTLKEP
+180 TLKEP
-187 EAYEIDKAD
+187 EAYGIDKAD
-196 TAYGTIQTDSTQ
+196 TAYGMIQTDSTQ

-213 ENIQQALYAFSYEK
+213 ENMQQALYTFSYEK
-227 LNVKNKIT
+227 LNVKNRIT
-235 YDLLKQYLRSLREE
+235 YDLLKQYLRNLREE

-257 PLNTVNGV
+257 PLNMVNGV

-420 IQELEQLTRRQ
+420 IRELEQQTRRQ

-452 LENGKAERIL
+452 MENGKAERIL
-462 EKLKKGIGTAFP
+462 EKLKKGIANAFP

-481 QIKYVPEEMQEHL
+481 RIKYVPEEMQEHL

-541 IFFESTNPDPIRSI
+541 IFFESTDPDPVRSI

-618 YARYGIKDAETVDK
+618 YARYGIKDAETVNK
-632 IYNLILGS
+632 IYDLILGS

>member
-1 MMDQITIKDLEV
+1 
-13 YANHG
+13 
-18 LYKEEKALGQK
+18 
-29 FLVSVI
+29 
-35 LSFDTKLAG
+35 
-44 VSDQMDYSVDYGKV
+44 
-58 CHRIKEILTENDFNL
+58 
-73 IECVAETVAKKL
+73 
-85 LLEFSLIRKLE
+85 
-96 IEVKKPW
+96 
-103 APIGLPLDYVSVKI
+103 
-117 KRGWHRAYL
+117 
-126 GVGSNMGD
+126 
-134 RMEYINQAINA
+134 ME
-145 IEAQDDTRVV
+145 D
-155 HVSSLIETK
+155 
-164 PYGGVVQDD
+164 
-173 FLNGCIA
+173 
-180 IDTLKEP
+180 
-187 EAYEIDKAD
+187 
-196 TAYGTIQTDSTQ
+196 
-208 IKTAA
+208 
-213 ENIQQALYAFSYEK
+213 
-227 LNVKNKIT
+227 
-235 YDLLKQYLRSLREE
+235 
-249 ADYLYYEE
+249 
-257 PLNTVNGV
+257 
-265 QTQIPIVLSEYQF
+265 
-278 YDRTDVEAYL
+278 
-288 DVLSETRDY
+288 
-297 FQQIIAFEREKAD
+297 
-310 KGLFLS
+310 
-316 DEMADQVLEQCNAFL
+316 
-331 AMGNG
+331 
-336 NYLYSTFVS
+336 
-345 RIGELQE
+345 
-352 LSEKEKSDYIQ
+352 
-363 QNARQMEEQV
+363 
-373 YPAYEDLIQAVKEL
+373 
-387 KGKGTNEKGL
+387 
-397 CYFPEGRKYYEWY
+397 
-410 IQQSVGVTDT
+410 
-420 IQELEQLTRRQ
+420 
-431 ISEDITGMEEAVNEA
+431 
-446 KQAAAI
+446 
-452 LENGKAERIL
+452 GKAERIL

-481 QIKYVPEEMQEHL
+481 RIKYVPEEMQEHL

-516 IQMRDDLTLFTTLAH
+516 TQMRDDLALFTTLAH

-648 IGYVKFLELKKEWI
+648 IGYIKFLELKKEWI

>member
-1 MMDQITIKDLEV
+1 MLIQFWKRR
-13 YANHG
+13 
-18 LYKEEKALGQK
+18 KKQC
-29 FLVSVI
+29 VSIVCSISI
-35 LSFDTKLAG
+35 L
-44 VSDQMDYSVDYGKV
+44 
-58 CHRIKEILTENDFNL
+58 
-73 IECVAETVAKKL
+73 
-85 LLEFSLIRKLE
+85 FSSIF
-96 IEVKKPW
+96 
-103 APIGLPLDYVSVKI
+103 
-117 KRGWHRAYL
+117 
-126 GVGSNMGD
+126 
-134 RMEYINQAINA
+134 
-145 IEAQDDTRVV
+145 
-155 HVSSLIETK
+155 
-164 PYGGVVQDD
+164 
-173 FLNGCIA
+173 FLNGCEATFLEEKKSSKEAENERFASFTEKLFCKEVATSQISLHY
-180 IDTLKEP
+180 TLKEP
-187 EAYEIDKAD
+187 EAYGIDKAD
-196 TAYGTIQTDSTQ
+196 TAYGMIQTDSTQ

-213 ENIQQALYAFSYEK
+213 ENMQQALYTFSYEK
-227 LNVKNKIT
+227 LNVKNRIT
-235 YDLLKQYLRSLREE
+235 YDLLKQYLRNLREE

-310 KGLFLS
+310 RGLFLS

-420 IQELEQLTRRQ
+420 IRELEQQTRRQ

-452 LENGKAERIL
+452 MENGKAERIL
-462 EKLKKGIGTAFP
+462 EKLKKGIANAFP

-481 QIKYVPEEMQEHL
+481 RIKYVPEEMQEHL

-541 IFFESTNPDPIRSI
+541 IFFESTDPDPVRSI

-618 YARYGIKDAETVDK
+618 YARYGIKDAETVNK
-632 IYNLILGS
+632 IYDLILGS

-672 HKAVLSV
+672 HQAVLSV

>member
-1 MMDQITIKDLEV
+1 MLIQFWKRR
-13 YANHG
+13 
-18 LYKEEKALGQK
+18 KKQC
-29 FLVSVI
+29 VSIVCSISI
-35 LSFDTKLAG
+35 L
-44 VSDQMDYSVDYGKV
+44 
-58 CHRIKEILTENDFNL
+58 
-73 IECVAETVAKKL
+73 
-85 LLEFSLIRKLE
+85 FSSIF
-96 IEVKKPW
+96 
-103 APIGLPLDYVSVKI
+103 
-117 KRGWHRAYL
+117 
-126 GVGSNMGD
+126 
-134 RMEYINQAINA
+134 
-145 IEAQDDTRVV
+145 
-155 HVSSLIETK
+155 
-164 PYGGVVQDD
+164 
-173 FLNGCIA
+173 FLNGCEATFLEEKKSSKEAENERFASFTEKLFCKEVATSQISLHY
-180 IDTLKEP
+180 TLKEP
-187 EAYEIDKAD
+187 EAYGIDKAD
-196 TAYGTIQTDSTQ
+196 TAYGMIQTDSTQ

-213 ENIQQALYAFSYEK
+213 ENMQQALYTFSYEK
-227 LNVKNKIT
+227 LNVKNRIT
-235 YDLLKQYLRSLREE
+235 YDLLKQYLRNLREE

-310 KGLFLS
+310 RGLFLS

-345 RIGELQE
+345 RVGELQE
-352 LSEKEKSDYIQ
+352 VSEKEKSDYIQ

-420 IQELEQLTRRQ
+420 IQELEQQTRRQ

-462 EKLKKGIGTAFP
+462 EKLKKGIGNAFP

-481 QIKYVPEEMQEHL
+481 RIKYVPEEMQEHL

-541 IFFESTNPDPIRSI
+541 MFFESTDPDPVRSI
-555 LNFGGYVEGWAT
+555 LNCGGYVEGWAT

-632 IYNLILGS
+632 IYDLILGS

-672 HKAVLSV
+672 HQAVLSV

-690 FSL
+690 FSLVSAQ

>member
-1 MMDQITIKDLEV
+1 MLIQFWKRR
-13 YANHG
+13 
-18 LYKEEKALGQK
+18 KKQC
-29 FLVSVI
+29 VSIVCSISI
-35 LSFDTKLAG
+35 L
-44 VSDQMDYSVDYGKV
+44 
-58 CHRIKEILTENDFNL
+58 
-73 IECVAETVAKKL
+73 
-85 LLEFSLIRKLE
+85 FSSIF
-96 IEVKKPW
+96 
-103 APIGLPLDYVSVKI
+103 
-117 KRGWHRAYL
+117 
-126 GVGSNMGD
+126 
-134 RMEYINQAINA
+134 
-145 IEAQDDTRVV
+145 
-155 HVSSLIETK
+155 
-164 PYGGVVQDD
+164 
-173 FLNGCIA
+173 FLNGCEATFLEEKKSSKESENERFTSFTEKLFRKEVAASQISLHY
-180 IDTLKEP
+180 TLKEP
-187 EAYEIDKAD
+187 EAYGIDKAD

-227 LNVKNKIT
+227 LNVKNRIT

-288 DVLSETRDY
+288 DILSETRDY

-373 YPAYEDLIQAVKEL
+373 CPAYEDLIQAVKEL

-452 LENGKAERIL
+452 LEDGKAERIL

-481 QIKYVPEEMQEHL
+481 RIKYVPEEMQEHL

-516 IQMRDDLTLFTTLAH
+516 IQMRDDLALFTTLAH

-541 IFFESTNPDPIRSI
+541 IFFESTDPDPVRSI
-555 LNFGGYVEGWAT
+555 LNFGGYIEGWAT

-618 YARYGIKDAETVDK
+618 YAKYGIKDAETVDK

-648 IGYVKFLELKKEWI
+648 IGYIKFLELKKEWI